1 MKTFQSMH
9 KAHPLLFGGLE
20 KKRWLTVV
28 FLALVALTIGIM
40 TWHLPLIGDDY
51 YYLYVFRDGVADLDN
66 ELHSFFDLL
75 ASVVDHFLV
84 VNGRF
89 FVHLVYQFID
99 AILGKWCFNLLNPLF
114 FVAYILLIVRYA
126 VGRLSFPAI
135 VVTVSLIMLMPI
147 FKHFY
152 LWMAGSIN
160 YLWASVIVFI
170 FLIQYDRR
178 GGRRICSSS
187 WKILLLSFVA
197 GSLHEGITVPIAVG
211 LFAVSFSKLRK
222 LRHAES
228 LWMLVAFTVGAF
240 ICGLFTVHRAVHDDL
255 DLQEMIDMR
264 INQWTDIVGSLH
276 LFYIVLV
283 IVLVGLFFNR
293 KQVIAVIR
301 SNMEWVIVILTTL
314 AVVFLAG
321 IWYKRTAYMIE
332 IGSLILTLRLLFSFK
347 IKQRLISFATG
358 TLAVL
363 LVAFWGYLLYWSE
376 INRQNFH
383 YLENQLLEGNEVV
396 ILSDIKVPDF
406 LYPYIW
412 EWASW
417 HERDIDIYNPDSQIC
432 VALAMYYHLDS
443 VAFFPRH
450 LLEDMADG
458 NKSLDKFTDC
468 GCYSFYVKRKK
479 DKREIESIGY
489 VLRPATDEEKPWWVR
504 LTGIQREDDGEISYD
519 AIYAVILMDDEEW
532 IIVRKFKDLDYRLD
546 YLEITYKENDLEKL

>member
-1 MKTFQSMH
+1 MRTFQPMY
-9 KAHPLLFGGLE
+9 KDRPLLFYDFGN
-20 KKRWLTVV
+20 KRWLTVV

-40 TWHLPLIGDDY
+40 TWHLPLLGDDY

-75 ASVVDHFLV
+75 ASVVNHFLM

-114 FVAYILLIVRYA
+114 FVAYVLLIVRYA
-126 VGRLSFPAI
+126 VGRFSFPAI
-135 VVTVSLIMLMPI
+135 VVTVSLIILMPI

-178 GGRRICSSS
+178 GDRRICSSS

-211 LFAVSFSKLRK
+211 LFAVSLSKLRK

-276 LFYIVLV
+276 LFYIMLV
-283 IVLVGLFFNR
+283 IVLVGLFFKR
-293 KQVIAVIR
+293 KQMIAVIR
-301 SNMEWVIVILTTL
+301 TNMEWVIVILSTF

-321 IWYKRTAYMIE
+321 LWYKRTSYMIE

-347 IKQRLISFATG
+347 IKQRLISLATG
-358 TLAVL
+358 ILVIL
-363 LVAFWGYLLYWSE
+363 LMVFGGYLLYWSE

-417 HERDIDIYNPDSQIC
+417 HERDIDIYNPDSQFCI
-432 VALAMYYHLDS
+432 VLALYYQLNF
-443 VAFFPRH
+443 VAFYPRH
-450 LLEDMADG
+450 LLEEMADG
-458 NKSLDKFTDC
+458 NKSLEEFTDC

-479 DKREIESIGY
+479 DKEEIESVRY

-519 AIYAVILMDDEEW
+519 AVYAVVLMDGEEW
-532 IIVRKFKDLDYRLD
+532 IIVRKIKD
-546 YLEITYKENDLEKL
+546 